1 MKSPLLTTLVIGLLL
16 ASCEKPA
23 PPPAAITPPAPPADD
38 SALREARDALARQAM
53 DIETRS
59 ALLDKQL
66 ADLEARLKQSE
77 NEALRGQLDLLKQQN
92 DQLRT
97 QADSA
102 RKQSDA
108 LTQRLTTSAPAP
120 APTTPK
126 DLSIFYERLAPH
138 GRWIDVSGHGPCFQP
153 RLARSRT
160 WRPYVDGCWNWSSL
174 GWTWQTS
181 EPFGWATYHYGRWV
195 NLTTHGWLW
204 VPGCEWAPAWVAW
217 RQSRDH
223 IGWAPLPPESSACD
237 TIRRDCD
244 TRYRLGP
251 ASYTFVRTTH
261 FVRPSYSTC
270 IQPVSYNSTLFQHTV
285 NITQIVPC
293 GGNSAGTPMYMHHGG
308 PPRQHIEQACQ
319 QPVPQAQIR
328 PIEPAQITLKP
339 GPLDTSKGITPIV
352 GIIQLPSSAEN
363 KLPTIQPAERI
374 ERPILANP
382 YAGVPAMARAG
393 IQQTLEAE
401 VRQVQL
407 ADSPR
412 PLTATTAL
420 ETPAT
425 LGEAIASTPLA
436 PTSPPAPLQA
446 PPAKPSALTE
456 TRGGQPESILPAL
469 TPTTAE
475 PPALVGSTAPMPSEP
490 STAAEPSTPP
500 QPPVLIASA
509 PVTAPQPLTPTSMP
523 SGSSD
528 KSDPPDLSVASQPAA
543 TTNLP
548 PTAPTPA
555 VATTTAPQVDE
566 TTRAAAEQQAQMA
579 AAQQKQAEEAAK
591 LAAEQEAARQAQ
603 MQAQQQ
609 ADAERLAQQ
618 AAQQQAQMEAQKQ
631 AEETA
636 RQQAEATAM
645 AQRQAEEEAARR
657 AAEEAQRQAEEAAR
671 RAAEEAQRQAQM
683 EAQRQAEE
691 AARRAAEEAQRQA
704 QMEAQRQAEEAARR
718 AAEEAQRQAQMEAQR
733 QAEEAA
739 RRAAEEAARQA
750 AQQPSPPPQ

>member
-1 MKSPLLTTLVIGLLL
+1 MKSPLLTTLVLGLLL

-23 PPPAAITPPAPPADD
+23 TPPAAITPPAPPADD

-53 DIETRS
+53 GIETRS

-153 RLARSRT
+153 RLARSRA

-223 IGWAPLPPESSACD
+223 IGWAPLPPESIACD

-285 NITQIVPC
+285 NMTQIVPC

-308 PPRQHIEQACQ
+308 PPRQHIEQACH

-352 GIIQLPSSAEN
+352 GIIQLPSAAEN

-382 YAGVPAMARAG
+382 YAGVPATARAG

-425 LGEAIASTPLA
+425 LGEAIASTPVA

-446 PPAKPSALTE
+446 PQAKPSALTE

-469 TPTTAE
+469 TRTTAE

-490 STAAEPSTPP
+490 STAAES
-500 QPPVLIASA
+500 S
-509 PVTAPQPLTPTSMP
+509 TAPQPLTPTSMP

-528 KSDPPDLSVASQPAA
+528 KSDPSDLSVASQPAA

-555 VATTTAPQVDE
+555 TATTTAPQVDE

-591 LAAEQEAARQAQ
+591 LAAEQEAARQTQ
-603 MQAQQQ
+603 MQ
-609 ADAERLAQQ
+609 
-618 AAQQQAQMEAQKQ
+618 AQQQAQMEAQKQ

-645 AQRQAEEEAARR
+645 AQRQAE
-657 AAEEAQRQAEEAAR
+657 EEAAR

-750 AQQPSPPPQ
+750 AQQPSPAPQ

>member
-1 MKSPLLTTLVIGLLL
+1 MKSPLLTTLVLGLLL
-16 ASCEKPA
+16 TSCEKPA

-153 RLARSRT
+153 RLARNRS
-160 WRPYVDGCWNWSSL
+160 WRPYVDGSWNWSSL

-328 PIEPAQITLKP
+328 PIEPAQITLKT

-352 GIIQLPSSAEN
+352 GIIQLPSAAEN

-425 LGEAIASTPLA
+425 LGEAIASTPVA
-436 PTSPPAPLQA
+436 PTSPPALLQA
-446 PPAKPSALTE
+446 PPANPSALTE

-490 STAAEPSTPP
+490 STAAESSTPP

-509 PVTAPQPLTPTSMP
+509 PFTAPQPLTPTSMP
-523 SGSSD
+523 SDSSD
-528 KSDPPDLSVASQPAA
+528 KSDPSDLSVASQPAA

-555 VATTTAPQVDE
+555 AATTTAPQVDE
-566 TTRAAAEQQAQMA
+566 TTRAAAEQ
-579 AAQQKQAEEAAK
+579 
-591 LAAEQEAARQAQ
+591 EAARQAQ
-603 MQAQQQ
+603 MQAQ
-609 ADAERLAQQ
+609 QQ

-636 RQQAEATAM
+636 RQQAETTAM

-657 AAEEAQRQAEEAAR
+657 AAEEAQRQAQMEAQRQAEEAAR